1 MEIRTFQPQDL
12 EALSLQNAQIGLH
25 DLVRSEGYGR
35 ALAMAGPAYT
45 ATSAGEIIACIGT
58 IPQWE
63 NYSRAWALLS
73 GDAGRCMV
81 SLTRGIS
88 RWLRFHNTGR
98 VDTAVDCTF
107 EAAIRWAE
115 MLGFQREGVMRKYK
129 DGNDFYLYSQV
140 V

>member
-12 EALSLQNAQIGLH
+12 YALSLQNAQFGLH
-25 DLVRSEGYGR
+25 DLIQKEGYGQ
-35 ALAMAGPAYT
+35 ALAVAGPAYT
-45 ATSAGEIIACIGT
+45 ATSQGEIIACIGT

-88 RWLRFHNTGR
+88 RWLRFHNAGR

-107 EAAIRWAE
+107 GAAIRWAE
-115 MLGFQREGVMRKYK
+115 MLGFEREGVMRKFK
-129 DGNDFYLYSQV
+129 DGNDYYLYSQV